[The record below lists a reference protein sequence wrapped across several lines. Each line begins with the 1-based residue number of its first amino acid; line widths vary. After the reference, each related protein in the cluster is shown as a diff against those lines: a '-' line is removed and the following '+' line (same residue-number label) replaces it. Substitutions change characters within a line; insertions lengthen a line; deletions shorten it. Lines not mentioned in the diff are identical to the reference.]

1 MLQHPLQYTATRT
14 APYCNTLQ
22 QHSKSWRDCRY
33 NTLQHSPHHTVTLTA
48 SHCNTHCNT
57 HCNNTSD
64 LGAILGREILTKC
77 HFEGYILKRRLYI
90 HMMRERERE
99 RDRARE
105 RERERTRER
114 ERERERE
121 RARGRERSGPSWSRS
136 LYSNTQILGK
146 GTCLQ
151 TSFLSAGIQGGGTHT
166 YDIFGTCLYIYGL
179 RT

>member
-105 RERERTRER
+105 RERERTREK
-114 ERERERE
+114 ERERERKGARK
-121 RARGRERSGPSWSRS
+121 RALGTKLVQVFIFKYADSGKRNMSANIIPLGRNS
-136 LYSNTQILGK
+136 
-146 GTCLQ
+146 
-151 TSFLSAGIQGGGTHT
+151 GGGHPHV
-166 YDIFGTCLYIYGL
+166 
-179 RT
+179 